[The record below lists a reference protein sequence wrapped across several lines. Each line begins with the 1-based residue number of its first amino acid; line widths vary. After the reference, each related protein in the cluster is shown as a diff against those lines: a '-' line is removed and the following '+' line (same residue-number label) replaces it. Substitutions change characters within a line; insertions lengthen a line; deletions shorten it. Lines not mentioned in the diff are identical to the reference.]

1 VCREVS
7 SSLVEAHEVGIVHR
21 DIKPANIF
29 LCSGPSWPIV
39 KVLDFGIA
47 GAVDPGAR
55 TRRLTL
61 TGTVIGSA
69 SYMSPEQAQGKAVA
83 PATDLYAL
91 GTVLFEM
98 LAGKPPFDGLVF
110 TAQLLAKVMQPAPG
124 LRAVCPGLE
133 VPTALHALVAELLE
147 RDPTRRPASAR
158 QLCERIEALLATA
171 SLPPLARAATERRA
185 PPSAGA
191 AKTEAMVPPT
201 VDQGWAPRR
210 TENAAPPRQRTR
222 PRGLLRWA
230 LAAPVPMAAVFV
242 WWTLRP
248 QPTDTQQALALLPA
262 PSAEETP
269 SQVAV
274 APEPSPADVAAG
286 ALAGGA
292 DTPSEEPRELEGS
305 RGAQRRASLS
315 GIPEAAAAE
324 ARDTPPEVVAVVPQ
338 AASAPGAPSE
348 AAPDEAAPAPQASAP
363 ATSEQGAVTPQ
374 AAPASAANVPS
385 SAAAPALARLS
396 TVAAA
401 VRAER
406 AGEITPVQRND
417 IIAALRRQRYDARAR
432 AAADFRAGQI
442 DRQELKARQRAI
454 DRRYEGR

>member
-1 VCREVS
+1 MSNITLGPGQIVAGRYRIERLLGAGGMGSVYRALQLPEERAVALKLLVDEHLGGVAVLERFEREARALARLVHPNTVRFLDSGRSESGQSFIVMELLEGSDLAEDLARHGPMRWDHALSVCREVS

-47 GAVDPGAR
+47 GAVDPGMR

-124 LRAVCPGLE
+124 LRGVCPGLE

-171 SLPPLARAATERRA
+171 TLPPLARAATERRA
-185 PPSAGA
+185 PPLPGA

-210 TENAAPPRQRTR
+210 TENAAPARQRTR

-248 QPTDTQQALALLPA
+248 QPADTQHVLALLPA
-262 PSAEETP
+262 LSGEDTLG
-269 SQVAV
+269 QVAV
-274 APEPSPADVAAG
+274 VAPDPRPADAAAG
-286 ALAGGA
+286 S
-292 DTPSEEPRELEGS
+292 PSGHVEML
-305 RGAQRRASLS
+305 
-315 GIPEAAAAE
+315 
-324 ARDTPPEVVAVVPQ
+324 
-338 AASAPGAPSE
+338 
-348 AAPDEAAPAPQASAP
+348 PAPP
-363 ATSEQGAVTPQ
+363 AE
-374 AAPASAANVPS
+374 
-385 SAAAPALARLS
+385 
-396 TVAAA
+396 
-401 VRAER
+401 E
-406 AGEITPVQRND
+406 
-417 IIAALRRQRYDARAR
+417 
-432 AAADFRAGQI
+432 
-442 DRQELKARQRAI
+442 
-454 DRRYEGR
+454 